1 MADIAQYIEDT
12 VAELEDKV
20 SEMESDMDELVVAYL
35 STFAVD
41 NKTLINFSSNYEHA
55 NLSDS
60 VFDEAYKTF
69 IGAFLVFLGNKI
81 VKSIKLTVS
90 DFESKGISAVG
101 NEEQLV
107 GKMIGFV
114 DGKVVRGG
122 YLANLGKMAS
132 LRQMF
137 HDYIIRA
144 ISSGQKMNMFIKNA
158 KPLFKTVGDKKSSF
172 ASYYAKYAYD
182 SVQQATNSIALYVAN
197 KRGLNMF
204 LYKGGLVKDSR
215 PFCREHAGQILTR
228 ADAKAFN
235 EMNWKG
241 KIPNV
246 DFLIAAGGYSCAHFI
261 DWFPNE

>member
-12 VAELEDKV
+12 VAELQDKV

-101 NEEQLV
+101 NE
-107 GKMIGFV
+107 
-114 DGKVVRGG
+114 
-122 YLANLGKMAS
+122 
-132 LRQMF
+132 
-137 HDYIIRA
+137 
-144 ISSGQKMNMFIKNA
+144 
-158 KPLFKTVGDKKSSF
+158 
-172 ASYYAKYAYD
+172 
-182 SVQQATNSIALYVAN
+182 
-197 KRGLNMF
+197 
-204 LYKGGLVKDSR
+204 
-215 PFCREHAGQILTR
+215 
-228 ADAKAFN
+228 
-235 EMNWKG
+235 
-241 KIPNV
+241 
-246 DFLIAAGGYSCAHFI
+246 
-261 DWFPNE
+261 

>member
-20 SEMESDMDELVVAYL
+20 SEMESDMNDLVVAYL

-41 NKTLINFSSNYEHA
+41 DKTLINFSSNYEHA
-55 NLSDS
+55 NSSDS

-69 IGAFLVFLGNKI
+69 IGAFLIFLGNKI
-81 VKSIKLTVS
+81 VKSVKLTVS
-90 DFESKGISAVG
+90 DFESKGIAAVG

-122 YLANLGKMAS
+122 YLANLGKMSS
-132 LRQMF
+132 LRQVF
-137 HDYIIRA
+137 HDYIVRA
-144 ISSGQKMNMFIKNA
+144 ISSGQKMNLFIKNA
-158 KPLFKTVGDKKSSF
+158 KPLFKSTGEKKSSF
-172 ASYYAKYAYD
+172 TSYYQKYAFD
-182 SVQQATNSIALYVAN
+182 SVLQATNSIALYIAD
-197 KRGLNMF
+197 KRGLNRF
-204 LYKGGLVKDSR
+204 LFKGGLVKDSR

-246 DFLIAAGGYSCAHFI
+246 DFLIAAGGYNCQHFI
-261 DWFPNE
+261 SWIPNE